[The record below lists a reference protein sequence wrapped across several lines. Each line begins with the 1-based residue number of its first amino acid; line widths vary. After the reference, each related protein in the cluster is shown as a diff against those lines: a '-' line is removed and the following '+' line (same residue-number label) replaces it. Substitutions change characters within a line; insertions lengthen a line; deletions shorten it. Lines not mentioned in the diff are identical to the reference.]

1 MATFKAWCPEC
12 GETEDDAREVD
23 ACDLRMAAEV
33 YAEKHWK
40 STDPFSEIT
49 VRVASTETDR
59 VWDVEVT
66 VRPEP
71 VFSAVRDV
79 AVETEDD

>member
-1 MATFKAWCPEC
+1 MAMFKAWCPEN
-12 GETEDDAREVD
+12 GEAEDDAIEVD
-23 ACDLRMAAEV
+23 AFDFRGAAEV
-33 YAEKHWK
+33 YAEDHWT
-40 STDPFSEIT
+40 SADPFNEIT
-49 VRVASTETDR
+49 VRVASIEADR
-59 VWDVEVT
+59 AWDVEVA